1 VLLMAGVT
9 LGFLKYV
16 LGLDSLAF
24 RKGISQADADLAKMQ
39 KGFAA
44 KGKEIE
50 HLGRSLSTFVTA
62 PLAGLATVGV
72 HLAQQQVNAMAQV
85 QAALKSTG
93 GIAGVTAGQLKK
105 ASESFEVH
113 SLFESQDVLKDVS
126 ARLLAFGSVHGATF
140 NRAQQDILDYAQ
152 RTGKDLGAAT
162 VLIGKSLE
170 NPAKAAGALFKAG
183 VTLTDGQKALIKQ
196 FAETG
201 NAAGAQNIILTAL
214 ETKYR
219 GAAQAAADVDPYHNA
234 HVALKQLSETIG
246 GALLPLIP
254 PLTNAV
260 ASVARAF
267 TSLSPTTQKW
277 LIIIGGVALVL
288 GPLLVGLGSLVTI
301 VAASGPLVAGIAALA
316 SGLSLTAIAEGAAA
330 AAAVALDVALSP
342 VILVVGAVALAVGAA
357 YLAWKN
363 WDKVKAIVAGVADW
377 VSNHVGLVIAAL
389 GPFGV
394 AISAVVGVFKH
405 WDQIKTIVA
414 SVYNAVKTWLVDK
427 FNAIVVSIKGKV
439 DAVIGFFRDLWDKV
453 VGHSYVP
460 DTVDAIGKHFGRLGE
475 VMVEPTKKATA
486 AAIASFQKLKDDVS
500 ELLDQLFPEEA
511 RQREQ
516 LDQLK
521 TLDDAYKAHIITL
534 DRLVDAQARVTGT
547 AAPFTVDIPGG
558 SEPLDQLPGG
568 LDADMLDKL
577 LPKMATVVD
586 STQRWK
592 DLLSDVG
599 TQLSS
604 MIGDDLA
611 RIVEGS
617 RPSSRICGRTCSA
630 SRSASSPAT
639 AASASYSAA
648 RAQAVARSMP
658 PIRLPGRRAWAGD
671 IPAVGRRPHPVE
683 PR

>member
-1 VLLMAGVT
+1 MAGVT

-16 LGLDSLAF
+16 LGFDSLAF

-39 KGFAA
+39 KSFAA

-246 GALLPLIP
+246 GALLPLIK
-254 PLTNAV
+254 PLAEDIAAIV
-260 ASVARAF
+260 RVF
-267 TSLSPTTQKW
+267 TSLPTPVQSTAIALLAVAAAAGPV
-277 LIIIGGVALVL
+277 LIGIGALIKLAAGVK
-288 GPLLVGLGSLVTI
+288 TI
-301 VAASGPLVAGIAALA
+301 VLFSQGLLGLAGAETAAATGATAAGIATR
-316 SGLSLTAIAEGAAA
+316 GLIGILGPIAIAVTG
-330 AAAVALDVALSP
+330 V
-342 VILVVGAVALAVGAA
+342 
-357 YLAWKN
+357 YLAWQN
-363 WDKVKAIVAGVADW
+363 WDKIKPIVQHMVEGVAQQLRG
-377 VSNHVGLVIAAL
+377 NFHQLM
-389 GPFGV
+389 V
-394 AISAVVGVFKH
+394 ATRN
-405 WDQIKTIVA
+405 DIKTTGDFFHDL
-414 SVYNAVKTWLVDK
+414 YN
-427 FNAIVVSIKGKV
+427 
-439 DAVIGFFRDLWDKV
+439 RV
-453 VGHSYVP
+453 VGHSYIP
-460 DTVDAIGKHFGRLGE
+460 DMVDEIGQHLARLDGL
-475 VMVEPTKKATA
+475 MVKPAQKATA
-486 AAIASFQKLKDDVS
+486 ATSAAFQKLKDAVAQ
-500 ELLDQLFPEEA
+500 LLDQLFPEEA
-511 RQREQ
+511 EARQQ
-516 LDQLK
+516 AADFALLAK
-521 TLDDAYKAHIITL
+521 AYEAGAISA
-534 DRLVDAQARVTGT
+534 DRFAAALARLHGQSGFTAADIGAQPVATGT
-547 AAPFTVDIPGG
+547 DTID
-558 SEPLDQLPGG
+558 
-568 LDADMLDKL
+568 LDALDKA
-577 LPKMATVVD
+577 LPKFDAIVD
-586 STQRWK
+586 KTQQWK
-592 DLLSDVG
+592 DLLADVG
-599 TQLSS
+599 QQLSGL
-604 MIGDDLA
+604 IGDDLA
-611 RIVEGS
+611 RIVEG
-617 RPSSRICGRTCSA
+617 
-630 SRSASSPAT
+630 T
-639 AASASYSAA
+639 AKLKDLWKDLLAFAIRFLTSENGIGKFFGGA
-648 RAQAVARSMP
+648 RAAGGPVAAGVPYLVGERGPEIFMPSGGGRILSNRDSRAAAGGGWGGTNVAMTVYATDADSFRRSDRQVVRSLQR
-658 PIRLPGRRAWAGD
+658 RLR
-671 IPAVGRRPHPVE
+671 
-683 PR
+683 